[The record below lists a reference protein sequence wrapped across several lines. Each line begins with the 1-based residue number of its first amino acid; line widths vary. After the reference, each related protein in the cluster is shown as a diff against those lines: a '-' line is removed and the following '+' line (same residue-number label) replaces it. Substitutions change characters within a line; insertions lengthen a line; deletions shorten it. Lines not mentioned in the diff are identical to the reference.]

1 LIDVHQDGR
10 VRTIT
15 LNRPHKR
22 NALNPEMCRRL
33 VDAFDEADAEMSVG
47 AIVLAA
53 NGPAFCSGMDLSE
66 PAEVDIHERLFTII
80 HRIRTPVI
88 AAVHGAALAGGM
100 GLVANAHIVI
110 AKPDA
115 HFALTEIRVGLWPAL
130 IFRAVE
136 TAVGERRAVELSL
149 TGRGFDAAE
158 GLKYGL
164 VTETVDDPLLRA
176 RELAAKIANFSPVAL
191 AHGLDYIHRTRGKD
205 WEEAGLVAG
214 EVRDLLASSADFR
227 EGSRAFLEKRQ
238 PSWPSVQK

>member
-1 LIDVHQDGR
+1 LIEVSQNAR

-15 LNRPHKR
+15 LNRPEKR

-33 VDAFDEADAEMSVG
+33 ADAFDEADAEMSVG

-80 HRIRTPVI
+80 HRIRKPVI

-136 TAVGERRAVELSL
+136 AAIGERRAVELSL
-149 TGRGFDAAE
+149 TGRGFSAAD
-158 GLKYGL
+158 GLAYGL
-164 VTETVDDPLLRA
+164 VTEVAQDPLLRA
-176 RELAAKIANFSPVAL
+176 QELAVKIAAFSPVAL
-191 AHGLDYIHRTRGKD
+191 AHGLSYVHRTRGKD
-205 WEEAGLVAG
+205 WEQAGRTAG
-214 EVRDLLASSADFR
+214 EVRDALAASADFK

-238 PSWPSVQK
+238 PSWPSLRD